1 MSIGISRILCGVA
14 FASSVFAAS
23 LIAQPP
29 GPRPVAPPPARPGV
43 PPATRPGVPPATTPV
58 APQPGQ
64 PAPVASQPAPPT
76 KEEPKIPPAE
86 DITLETDDRVLLR
99 ATWYPGT
106 LGKEAVPIILLHDGR
121 GNRTQML
128 DLAKYLQLQGHAA
141 LALDLRGFGQS
152 TGSALNPTVKIDH
165 EKFRGPD
172 WLVIASPNGDIEA
185 AKRFLRERNNAG
197 ELNIEMLCIIA
208 AGESSAAAVN
218 WAVQDWSWPDLL
230 NRKQGKDIKALV
242 LLSPER
248 KWETINCTSALL
260 HPSVAYM
267 SFLIAVGAETRS
279 AASEAQKF
287 YDQLEKSHPIPP
299 DAEGDD
305 SRKTLVMV
313 EVPTKVQGAQ
323 LIDPRLRLGLERRIA
338 KFIKE
343 KLADNAVVYPW
354 RDRSTQ
360 TP

>member
-1 MSIGISRILCGVA
+1 MSIGFSRILCGVA

-23 LIAQPP
+23 LFAQPP
-29 GPRPVAPPPARPGV
+29 GPRPTAPPPARPGA
-43 PPATRPGVPPATTPV
+43 PPATRPGGPPATAPGAAPV
-58 APQPGQ
+58 PQPGQ
-64 PAPVASQPAPPT
+64 PATAQPP

-99 ATWYPGT
+99 ATWYAGT

-152 TGSALNPTVKIDH
+152 TSSALNPTVKIDH

-172 WLVIASPNGDIEA
+172 WLLIGSQDIEA
-185 AKRFLRERNNAG
+185 AKRFLMDRNNAG

-208 AGESSAAAVN
+208 AGESSAAALN

-230 NRKQGKDIKALV
+230 NRKQGKDVKALV

-248 KWETINCTSALL
+248 KWETINCTPALL

-267 SFLIAVGAETRS
+267 SFLIAVGAETRG

-323 LIDPRLRLGLERRIA
+323 LIDPRLRLGVERSIA

-343 KLADNAVVYPW
+343 KLTDNAAIYKW
-354 RDRSTQ
+354 IDRSA
-360 TP
+360 PAP

>member
-1 MSIGISRILCGVA
+1 MSIGFSRILCGFA

-23 LIAQPP
+23 LFAQPP
-29 GPRPVAPPPARPGV
+29 GPRPTAPPPARPEV
-43 PPATRPGVPPATTPV
+43 PPATRPGAPPATTPADGAPAV
-58 APQPGQ
+58 PQPGQ
-64 PAPVASQPAPPT
+64 PATAKPKQ
-76 KEEPKIPPAE
+76 EEPKIPEPE
-86 DITLETDDRVLLR
+86 DITLDTDDGVLLR

-128 DLAKYLQLQGHAA
+128 PLAKYLQLQGHAA

-152 TGSALNPTVKIDH
+152 TSSALNPTVKIDH

-172 WLVIASPNGDIEA
+172 WLAIASPNGDIEA

-208 AGESSAAAVN
+208 AGESSAAAMN

-230 NRKQGKDIKALV
+230 NRKQGKDVKALI

-248 KWETINCTSALL
+248 KWETINCTQALL

-267 SFLIAVGAETRS
+267 SFLIAVGAETRG
-279 AASEAQKF
+279 AASEAEKF

-305 SRKTLVMV
+305 SLKSLVKID
-313 EVPTKVQGAQ
+313 VPTKVQGAQ
-323 LIDPRLRLGLERRIA
+323 LIDPRLRLGLERSIA

-343 KLADNAVVYPW
+343 KLTDNAAVYAW
-354 RDRSTQ
+354 RDRSAA
-360 TP
+360 P